1 MPDFDP
7 DEFLKQRNA
16 APPQNFNP
24 DAFLQA
30 NPPAEPQPSV
40 WADVGKAAITGP
52 LRGLGQ
58 FATAQREPEFGTMGA
73 VDVPPENLP
82 TQADVEKVLPRAQ
95 TFPGR
100 MVQGVGEVAGNPL
113 SWLGPGGLATKA
125 AGIAASGLGSEVG
138 QQIGGPIGGLIGG
151 GLGSIA
157 GESSLSR
164 LAAARGVPPPT
175 AAGIKAAATRGYEQ
189 ARAMNVPI
197 RRDAVQNLGR
207 SIRGE
212 LASPQFGHAPF
223 NEPQTFNA
231 LRLLEEPASMT
242 NRQLRQRMGTLD
254 HSSSTEILGV
264 RQTLSNIRMNN
275 PGTSDALAASRAIE
289 RIDAYLDNIPG
300 LNDVTKGA
308 RGNWRAAAH
317 AEELNNAIDRATR
330 QAEARRGNVADNM
343 RAEINRLIEDKG
355 VPRTPQ
361 EEVEMRRI
369 VGSGGILQEMARFRH
384 TYSPVAIAGAVG
396 SALAGHLLPA
406 AGLAGSALAAGLPR
420 RIDTARTRRGI
431 EALRDQILRNAPAG
445 GGPAPP
451 LPAWFSMQQVPPAI
465 VRSLSGNLS
474 DLANGQR

>member
-1 MPDFDP
+1 MPKDD
-7 DEFLKQRNA
+7 L
-16 APPQNFNP
+16 P
-24 DAFLQA
+24 DAPWATDKTPQGDLPDA
-30 NPPAEPQPSV
+30 PWAGAKEQPST
-40 WADVGKAAITGP
+40 WADIGKAALTGP
-52 LRGLGQ
+52 LRGLGS

-73 VDVPPENLP
+73 VDLPAENLP
-82 TQADVEKVLPRAQ
+82 TQADVERLAPKAQ

-100 MVQGVGEVAGNPL
+100 LVQGVGEVAGNPL
-113 SWLGPGGLATKA
+113 SWLGPGGFATKA
-125 AGIAASGLGSEVG
+125 AGIVASGLGSEVG
-138 QQIGGPIGGLIGG
+138 QEIGGPIGGLIGG

-164 LAAARGVPPPT
+164 LAASRGVPPPT

-189 ARAMNVPI
+189 ARAMDVPLS
-197 RRDAVQNLGR
+197 RAVVQDLGR
-207 SIRGE
+207 SIRQE
-212 LASPQFGHAPF
+212 LVSPQFGHRPF
-223 NEPQTFNA
+223 TDPQTFRA
-231 LRLLEEPASMT
+231 LRLLEEPNDLGA
-242 NRQLRQRMGTLD
+242 RQLRRRMGTTGAA
-254 HSSSTEILGV
+254 SSSEILGV

-343 RAEINRLIEDKG
+343 RAEINRLIEDRG

-361 EEVEMRRI
+361 EEAELRRI

-420 RIDTARTRRGI
+420 RIDTARTRRSI

-445 GGPAPP
+445 GGPTPP
-451 LPAWFSMQQVPPAI
+451 LPRWFSLQQVPPAI